1 MKNILVLIFI
11 LSSIFSFAQNSQ
23 ENKSNTK
30 LTGRGVQFTPTID
43 NNCNS
48 VGKVVLEITVDKSG
62 KTISAVNSK
71 DSTADN
77 CLIELAIKYA
87 LKTKW
92 KPSETAPEKQVGK
105 IIYNFSF

>member
-1 MKNILVLIFI
+1 MKNILAFIFTI
-11 LSSIFSFAQNSQ
+11 SSIFSLSQNSL
-23 ENKSNTK
+23 ENKSNTNLK
-30 LTGRGVQFTPTID
+30 GRRLQFTPSID

-48 VGKVVLEITVDKSG
+48 VGKVVLEIAVDKSG

-87 LKTKW
+87 LNTKW
-92 KPSETAPEKQVGK
+92 QPSETAAERQTGN
-105 IIYNFSF
+105 ITYDFSF

>member
-1 MKNILVLIFI
+1 MKNILVFIFI

-30 LTGRGVQFTPTID
+30 LIGRGVQFTPTID

-77 CLIELAIKYA
+77 CLKYA

-105 IIYNFSF
+105 ITYNFSF